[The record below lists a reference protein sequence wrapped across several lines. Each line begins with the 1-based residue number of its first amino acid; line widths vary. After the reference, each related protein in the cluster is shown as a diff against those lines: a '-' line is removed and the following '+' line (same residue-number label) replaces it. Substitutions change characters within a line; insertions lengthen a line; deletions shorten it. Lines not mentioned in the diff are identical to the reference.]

1 MQYEP
6 RFTPYE
12 IRNAMRDIC
21 FIFTKNAYIFGIRWT
36 LMGLKCGFLKKKQEF
51 IKKLEMLK

>member
-1 MQYEP
+1 M
-6 RFTPYE
+6 
-12 IRNAMRDIC
+12 RNIC
-21 FIFTKNAYIFGIRWT
+21 FIFIKNAYIFGICWT